1 MATWISHM
9 MIVDNLLN
17 RGIGL
22 DKTGFAVGNIAPDC
36 NIENEDWTQFTP
48 PRNVTHFMTGKSKL
62 TADYEG
68 FYQKYI
74 QDKSFSSEEEYAFF
88 MGYYTHLITDVLFQ
102 SMVRDEKRVER
113 CFERIKQ
120 SVEFYRKIK
129 GYPQNFDTLK
139 QVIGKGRCFYD
150 IHVLEINYLK
160 ENPASAY
167 NTVLRRI
174 DTFPDYMD
182 ILPEGAIVRK
192 IKVMASEPGEDT
204 LEEFIFFDEKEY
216 QNFILESS
224 DFIYEILQKRCNS
237 H

>member
-1 MATWISHM
+1 M

-120 SVEFYRKIK
+120 NVEFYRKIK
-129 GYPQNFDTLK
+129 GYPQNYDTLK
-139 QVIGKGRCFYD
+139 QVIGKDRSFYD

-160 ENPASAY
+160 ENPESAY
-167 NTVLRRI
+167 NTVLRKI

-182 ILPEGAIVRK
+182 ILPKGAIVRK

-224 DFIYEILQKRCNS
+224 DFIYEIIQRK
-237 H
+237 

>member
-1 MATWISHM
+1 MATWITHM

-74 QDKSFSSEEEYAFF
+74 QDKSFSSKEEYAFF

-120 SVEFYRKIK
+120 NVEFYRKIK
-129 GYPQNFDTLK
+129 GYPQNYDTLK
-139 QVIGKGRCFYD
+139 QVIGMDRSFYD

-160 ENPASAY
+160 EHPDSAY
-167 NTVLRRI
+167 NTVLRKI

-192 IKVMASEPGEDT
+192 IKVMAYEPREDT

-224 DFIYEILQKRCNS
+224 DFIYKILQKRCS
-237 H
+237 IY